1 MIKKAIQMLGSEG
14 GHAMTLPGPL
24 LAGAGAVL
32 LGIGAANDS
41 GALAIIGGIVLAV
54 GLLAASVLAHAGVD
68 YGIYGRIEELEK
80 K

>member
-1 MIKKAIQMLGSEG
+1 MIKKAGQMLNGEE
-14 GHAMTLPGPL
+14 GHAITLPGTL
-24 LAGAGAVL
+24 LSGAGAVL

-54 GLLAASVLAHAGVD
+54 GLLVASVSTHMGVE
-68 YGIYGRIEELEK
+68 YGIFSRLEELEK